1 MLEKYIHSR
10 SIIGRSKT
18 FILCSEVD
26 TSQDIQ
32 SLIARPPNPHKLEVF
47 SVVRQP
53 AAKQVALNISTHIE
67 TLMSSLP
74 DSNSEVPKHVM
85 AGINR
90 DDLEKVPVN
99 NLRRTV
105 DATLLLITAL
115 TGTDDPLD
123 YMYSNI
129 QQEDNSTSKNDPK
142 MFAINQMTSI
152 APYKHE
158 VSMACSSP
166 TRLPTYNTTT
176 TFSNLKPWS
185 LLC

>member
-32 SLIARPPNPHKLEVF
+32 SLIARPPNPHKLVVF

-123 YMYSNI
+123 YMYSNL
-129 QQEDNSTSKNDPK
+129 QQDNSTSKNDPK

-158 VSMACSSP
+158 VSMACSFP
-166 TRLPTYNTTT
+166 TDYPPTTT
-176 TFSNLKPWS
+176 TFSNLKPWC